1 MNAQQAQSF
10 LHKVMVRYRTKFE
23 LQEMVALQGG
33 SSWRTEHIATRAAA
47 VAYNLLAERGK
58 SATITRDEAQR
69 LAEEPDGDK
78 LLEQIG
84 QSLHF
89 NREVLWQEGT
99 ASKLRTALAEH
110 LERDDISAVEIDE
123 GRRLTAK
130 GRALAAALVSE
141 KRQAPADLAALLAEA
156 DDVTMLNM
164 MMAASPESIGPAAP
178 ATPSSAT
185 PRELEATAAP
195 SPAKET
201 FAPNIPALLEGLIAH
216 RDEDSPLTDK
226 TAGQMRQAVA
236 LFIEATGKQAIED
249 VQQADVATF
258 VGVMKKLPK
267 AYRKSP
273 KDRDLPLSAFIE
285 RGRTLPVDQVGFA
298 GATLNRNLA
307 TLGALA
313 VYAKGSGH
321 KVDSNLDPS
330 QLRMRRKSKARKE
343 RPPFTLDDLKLLFR
357 HPIWTGCQSAGRRNM
372 PGNVIIRDGRYWV
385 ALVLA
390 YTGARLEEIAGLL
403 AGEVDIDHAIP
414 HIQIRVNGNRR
425 LKNPQSERDVPLHPD
440 LIALGFLDYV
450 RAVRPRGEKD
460 LFPDLTPNKEAKGAT
475 FGGQVDHPIRQAV
488 TQQLGEA
495 RFKNGKAKTIHSF
508 RHYVIGFL
516 NTHKDIR
523 DKVAID
529 IVGHEGQGEGKKRY
543 GDDAELELKLAAI
556 SLLPSVV

>member
-1 MNAQQAQSF
+1 MAGGPVPHVPFLYRRGAIYYWRRRIPGLKNPIAFSLGTPDPRLARRLGLSLASICETLFHRKGFAAMNAQQAQSF

-69 LAEEPDGDK
+69 LADEPDGDK

-216 RDEDSPLTDK
+216 RDEDSSLTDK

-273 KDRDLPLSAFIE
+273 RDRDLPLSAFIE

-298 GATLNRNLA
+298 GATLNWNLA
-307 TLGALA
+307 
-313 VYAKGSGH
+313 
-321 KVDSNLDPS
+321 D
-330 QLRMRRKSKARKE
+330 AR
-343 RPPFTLDDLKLLFR
+343 
-357 HPIWTGCQSAGRRNM
+357 CAGRLCQGQR
-372 PGNVIIRDGRYWV
+372 PQGR
-385 ALVLA
+385 
-390 YTGARLEEIAGLL
+390 
-403 AGEVDIDHAIP
+403 
-414 HIQIRVNGNRR
+414 
-425 LKNPQSERDVPLHPD
+425 
-440 LIALGFLDYV
+440 
-450 RAVRPRGEKD
+450 
-460 LFPDLTPNKEAKGAT
+460 
-475 FGGQVDHPIRQAV
+475 
-488 TQQLGEA
+488 
-495 RFKNGKAKTIHSF
+495 
-508 RHYVIGFL
+508 
-516 NTHKDIR
+516 
-523 DKVAID
+523 
-529 IVGHEGQGEGKKRY
+529 
-543 GDDAELELKLAAI
+543 
-556 SLLPSVV
+556 